1 MRRMHLRLYLAI
13 MATLLLFLLCVALM
27 LHGSSFIVFRN
38 GRSVIS
44 SVHVLLA
51 MVFIAAILAL
61 ITYPLARG
69 ITARL
74 ARLQQGVQQFGGGD
88 LAVRVAVEGR
98 DEVAALAASFNESAD
113 RVEQLVRANR
123 QLLANCSHE
132 LRTPLARMRLAI
144 ERRGADAAGAD
155 LELKRNIA
163 ELDALI
169 GELLLSTR
177 LDAASTPLR
186 LESIDLLALAA
197 EEAAY
202 FDCEATGEAVTV
214 QGDPLLLRRLCRN
227 LLENA
232 RLHAGG
238 ATAISVQADGS
249 MARIVVEDNGAGI
262 TPEDRERIFEPFYR
276 RAGAASDAGTGLG
289 LAIVRQIARL
299 HGGDVVHEPRA
310 GGGSRFIVTLRSQP
324 A

>member
-1 MRRMHLRLYLAI
+1 MRRMHLRLYIAI
-13 MATLLLFLLCVALM
+13 VATLLLFLVCVALL
-27 LHGSSFIVFRN
+27 LHGSSFVVFR
-38 GRSVIS
+38 GGSVIG
-44 SVHVLLA
+44 SVHVLLVL
-51 MVFIAAILAL
+51 VFIAALLAF
-61 ITYPLARG
+61 ITWPLARG

-74 ARLQQGVQQFGGGD
+74 ARLEQGVRSFGGGD
-88 LAVRVAVEGR
+88 LTVRVAVEGR

-144 ERRGADAAGAD
+144 ERRPGDAASADA
-155 LELKRNIA
+155 ELKRNIT

-177 LDAASTPLR
+177 LDAASAPLR
-186 LESIDLLALAA
+186 VEAVDLLALAA

-202 FDCEATGEAVTV
+202 FNCEAAGAAITLR
-214 QGDPLLLRRLCRN
+214 GDPLLLRRLCRN

-238 ATAISVQADGS
+238 ATAISVHAAGS
-249 MARIVVEDNGAGI
+249 MASIVVEDAGTGI
-262 TPEDRERIFEPFYR
+262 TPEDRERVFEPFYR
-276 RAGAASDAGTGLG
+276 RPGAASDAGTGLG

-299 HGGDVVHEPRA
+299 HGGDVMHEPRA
-310 GGGSRFIVTLRSQP
+310 AGGSRFVVTLRSQP
-324 A
+324 

>member
-1 MRRMHLRLYLAI
+1 MHLRLYLAI

-38 GRSVIS
+38 GRSVIA
-44 SVHVLLA
+44 SVHVLLLLI
-51 MVFIAAILAL
+51 MVAAVLAFI
-61 ITYPLARG
+61 TWPLARG

-74 ARLQQGVQQFGGGD
+74 GRLEQGVRRFGGGD

-98 DEVAALAASFNESAD
+98 DEVATLAASFNESAD

-144 ERRGADAAGAD
+144 ERRAGDAAGAD
-155 LELKRNIA
+155 AELKRNIT

-177 LDAASTPLR
+177 LDAAGAPLR
-186 LESIDLLALAA
+186 VESIDLLALAA

-202 FDCEATGEAVTV
+202 FDREASGEAVSLR
-214 QGDPLLLRRLCRN
+214 GDPLLLRRLCRN

-238 ATAISVQADGS
+238 TTRISVHGDAA
-249 MARIVVEDNGAGI
+249 MARLIVEDAGAGI
-262 TPEDRERIFEPFYR
+262 APEDRERIFEPFFR
-276 RAGAASDAGTGLG
+276 RPGSASEAGTGLG

-310 GGGSRFIVTLRSQP
+310 GGGSRFTVTLRSQP
-324 A
+324 

>member
-1 MRRMHLRLYLAI
+1 MRRMHRRLYLAI
-13 MATLLLFLLCVALM
+13 IATLLLFLLCSAVV
-27 LHGSSFIVFRN
+27 LHGASFIVFRD
-38 GRSVIS
+38 GRAVFSGI
-44 SVHVLLA
+44 HVLLILIIIA
-51 MVFIAAILAL
+51 VVLAFI
-61 ITYPLARG
+61 TWPLARG

-74 ARLQQGVQQFGGGD
+74 ARLEQGVRRFGGGD
-88 LAVRVAVEGR
+88 LGVRVAVEGR

-144 ERRGADAAGAD
+144 ERRAGDAVAADA
-155 LELKRNIA
+155 ELKRNIT

-169 GELLLSTR
+169 GELLLATR

-186 LESIDLLALAA
+186 VEAIDLLALVA

-202 FDCEATGEAVTV
+202 FNVEASGEAITV
-214 QGDPLLLRRLCRN
+214 HGDPLLLRRLCRN

-232 RLHAGG
+232 RVHAGG
-238 ATAISVQADGS
+238 ATSIGVQGAGA
-249 MARIVVEDNGAGI
+249 MARIVVEDAGTGI
-262 TPEDRERIFEPFYR
+262 APEDRERVFEPFYR
-276 RAGAASDAGTGLG
+276 RPGAASDAGTGLG
-289 LAIVRQIARL
+289 LAIVRQVARL
-299 HGGDVVHEPRA
+299 HGGDAVHEPRA